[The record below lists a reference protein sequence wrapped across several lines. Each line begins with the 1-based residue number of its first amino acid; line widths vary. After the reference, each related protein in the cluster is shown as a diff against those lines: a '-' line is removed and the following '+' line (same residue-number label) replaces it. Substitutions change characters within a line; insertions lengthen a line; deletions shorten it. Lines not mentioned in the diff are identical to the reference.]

1 MDLAQS
7 ELEVLMNNQNYEQK
21 KLEETKTRMTDMLKS
36 IKEKET
42 LVVLNI

>member
-21 KLEETKTRMTDMLKS
+21 KLEEIKTKITDMSKS
-36 IKEKET
+36 LKEKET
-42 LVVLNI
+42 